1 MIDWVTVIAQIINF
15 IILVVLL
22 KIFLYDR
29 VIEAMDK
36 RQQTVQ
42 DRFDQAEQQQ
52 ARAEEAERDY
62 QQQKQ
67 DLDDRREDLLA
78 EARQQAEDLRHDQR
92 QQAEQDLRRQKAQ
105 WLDTLGQRR
114 EDFLAELRRTAAGRL
129 GHVAAKVQA
138 DLADSDLQ
146 QHVVAVFARR
156 VDQLDDDRRQQLRD
170 ALAGRDG
177 PVRVA
182 AAFDLTEEQ
191 ADTVRS
197 AVADLTDDDA
207 PELDLARDEDLI
219 CGLEVQAGGHAVG
232 WNVAEYLDALQ
243 DDLNQAIDDR
253 IRQLRDDGDDDRRDT
268 SDVDDRDDNPPDDD
282 PNAGQTT
289 DQEPAD
295 DDDRS

>member
-129 GHVAAKVQA
+129 GDLAAKVLA

>member
-42 DRFDQAEQQQ
+42 DRSDQAEQQQ

-129 GHVAAKVQA
+129 GDLAAKVLA